1 MADLQKL
8 VHGEPSWDVK
18 HNALVDVVEK
28 MGGVVNG
35 LQWTKPTDD
44 GIVFLNGWSGRATYS
59 YLQIGDKKIVDL
71 QVVTKGN
78 AKAGQYTEIFAIPD
92 NVKPKNR
99 MLQCRYWQTIG
110 QISDNKMGV
119 LSTDEL
125 KADQNNWTYVGDF
138 IYVI

>member
-1 MADLQKL
+1 
-8 VHGEPSWDVK
+8 
-18 HNALVDVVEK
+18 
-28 MGGVVNG
+28 
-35 LQWTKPTDD
+35 
-44 GIVFLNGWSGRATYS
+44 
-59 YLQIGDKKIVDL
+59 L

-99 MLQCRYWQTIG
+99 MLQCRYWQTVG
-110 QISDNKMGV
+110 QISDNKVGV

>member
-1 MADLQKL
+1 MLSTMPQLTLSKI
-8 VHGEPSWDVK
+8 W
-18 HNALVDVVEK
+18 
-28 MGGVVNG
+28 GVVVNA

-59 YLQIGDKKIVDL
+59 YVQIGDKKIVDL

-125 KADQNNWTYVGDF
+125 KADPNNWTYVGDF
-138 IYVI
+138 IYVIQRVAVEVARF